1 MARKQNVVIENTS
14 IDKLE
19 TFLQKYFKQLI
30 MAIAAIIVVFIA
42 SYAGYSIYNSSKVKK
57 ENLVGQSELFLD
69 TPAGIESFQSL
80 SSSVSFLK
88 GYISVR
94 AGEAWVLE
102 GNKELALKE
111 LSGVSGDFKEIG
123 DGLAFDL
130 GADINPELFIQSG
143 NMKPL
148 WYYRLVLASKPE
160 DRQKNIE
167 LFKAAYPES
176 RLLRLLENWGI

>member
-111 LSGVSGDFKEIG
+111 LTI
-123 DGLAFDL
+123 
-130 GADINPELFIQSG
+130 
-143 NMKPL
+143 
-148 WYYRLVLASKPE
+148 
-160 DRQKNIE
+160 
-167 LFKAAYPES
+167 
-176 RLLRLLENWGI
+176 